1 MTRRPPS
8 PTRTAPLFPT
18 PTPVRSTPTYPNW
31 SRASEGEAR
40 TVEARAS
47 ATASFRI
54 IIPFLGC
61 HYGQPQLP
69 TPGLVS
75 AQANKFRLLLPKR
88 NKSESLE
95 CVAATALQEAIRPCA
110 RSAAITASSAARH
123 SASIVVQI
131 GRAHV

>member
-1 MTRRPPS
+1 MSSTIIAPP
-8 PTRTAPLFPT
+8 
-18 PTPVRSTPTYPNW
+18 STPTYHDL

-40 TVEARAS
+40 TVEASAS

-75 AQANKFRLLLPKR
+75 AQANTFRLLLPQR
-88 NKSESLE
+88 NKSESRSEERRVGKE
-95 CVAATALQEAIRPCA
+95 CVSTC
-110 RSAAITASSAARH
+110 RSRWSPYH
-123 SASIVVQI
+123 
-131 GRAHV
+131 

>member
-1 MTRRPPS
+1 MSSTIIAPP
-8 PTRTAPLFPT
+8 
-18 PTPVRSTPTYPNW
+18 STPTYHDL

-40 TVEARAS
+40 TVEASAS

-88 NKSESLE
+88 NKSETLE
-95 CVAATALQEAIRPCA
+95 CVAATALQEAIRSEERRVGKEWVSTC
-110 RSAAITASSAARH
+110 RSRWSP
-123 SASIVVQI
+123 
-131 GRAHV
+131 